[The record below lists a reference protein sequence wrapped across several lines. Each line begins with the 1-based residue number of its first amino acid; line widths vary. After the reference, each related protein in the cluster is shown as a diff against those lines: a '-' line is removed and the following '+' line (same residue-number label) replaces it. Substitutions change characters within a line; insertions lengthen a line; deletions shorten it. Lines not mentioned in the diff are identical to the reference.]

1 MWIRP
6 RLREHD
12 HFELSRVVLYWL
24 HITGPCIY
32 FERSRVSRD
41 REFERSRVNLL
52 SYIEKKIGTVY
63 RLREIKNFERS
74 KFEPSRVT
82 CTIVCFVVSL
92 IYIFFCTIA
101 QNQIGGHSWKVSFQ
115 VGFCFLWQHKKNL
128 ADIFDGFTK
137 KQTEDLWAG
146 LNQMC
151 ANTLLTLD
159 LTQDDRLEGVCI
171 VVIYLL

>member
-1 MWIRP
+1 M
-6 RLREHD
+6 
-12 HFELSRVVLYWL
+12 
-24 HITGPCIY
+24 
-32 FERSRVSRD
+32 
-41 REFERSRVNLL
+41 
-52 SYIEKKIGTVY
+52 
-63 RLREIKNFERS
+63 
-74 KFEPSRVT
+74 
-82 CTIVCFVVSL
+82 
-92 IYIFFCTIA
+92 
-101 QNQIGGHSWKVSFQ
+101 KVSFQ